1 MEKKE
6 KKCPKCGAT
15 TKQRK
20 MGFTRSGT
28 QRYICGHCKK
38 TYTPEAKRREY
49 PEEIRKQ
56 AIKMYY
62 SGVSANQVGKMFHMN
77 KGNGKSERS
86 SAKDQF
92 PRDHHRKF
100 RGLFGR
106 FHLFKDVQKSV
117 RHLPDRRTE
126 KYPERIIFFTDRQ
139 NVYGR
144 SHAKTEKI
152 GRQSPKL
159 PAQYSLQKTTD
170 PSFYKFINR
179 IHIPY
184 GFSLFP
190 DANLFIFFVQKRKK
204 ILICR
209 HQIKPSVIR

>member
-77 KGNGKSERS
+77 KGNVIKGIKKTGDGVDKS
-86 SAKDQF
+86 
-92 PRDHHRKF
+92 
-100 RGLFGR
+100 G
-106 FHLFKDVQKSV
+106 
-117 RHLPDRRTE
+117 
-126 KYPERIIFFTDRQ
+126 
-139 NVYGR
+139 N
-144 SHAKTEKI
+144 
-152 GRQSPKL
+152 
-159 PAQYSLQKTTD
+159 
-170 PSFYKFINR
+170 
-179 IHIPY
+179 
-184 GFSLFP
+184 
-190 DANLFIFFVQKRKK
+190 
-204 ILICR
+204 
-209 HQIKPSVIR
+209 

>member
-86 SAKDQF
+86 AAKDQF

-126 KYPERIIFFTDRQ
+126 KYPERIIFLRTDKMYTDAAMQKRANSDG
-139 NVYGR
+139 NVR
-144 SHAKTEKI
+144 ICPFNIPCRKRLI
-152 GRQSPKL
+152 PL
-159 PAQYSLQKTTD
+159 
-170 PSFYKFINR
+170 FIN
-179 IHIPY
+179 
-184 GFSLFP
+184 L
-190 DANLFIFFVQKRKK
+190 
-204 ILICR
+204 
-209 HQIKPSVIR
+209 